1 MIESHVPRT
10 ISGVVKLVH
19 HGLVSE
25 TRLACTV
32 FLGFP
37 SLLLDFSLNNLQEIF
52 TLVQKNLD
60 ETNGGFLQMR
70 FDEKG
75 FVMICGYGLP
85 GHSEKGMAVKAIRM
99 ACEIVTEL
107 RGLGHDVVAGI
118 TRGLVFCACIGSEGR
133 TEYSVFDEKVNL
145 AARLMT
151 IAEGGRNSYPILC
164 DENTY
169 ETVLKSQDD
178 EWKFEA
184 LPPVPIKG
192 FSSTVQV
199 YAVSKAHSPH
209 GLVSKESDLSQYGIS
224 FNFFVGKLEMHES
237 MVAPWSNKV
246 MGMLLQEKNRK

>member
-1 MIESHVPRT
+1 MFSISQTLESHVPKT
-10 ISGVVKLVH
+10 ISGVVKLEH

-25 TRLACTV
+25 TRLVCTV

-37 SLLLDFSLNNLQEIF
+37 SLLQDFSLDNLQGIF
-52 TLVQKNLD
+52 TLVQRKLD

-75 FVMICGYGLP
+75 FVIICGYGLP
-85 GHSEKGMAVKAIRM
+85 GHTEKGMARKAIKM

-107 RGLGHDVVAGI
+107 RVGLGHEAVAGI
-118 TRGLVFCACIGSEGR
+118 TRGLGFCACIGSEER

-145 AARLMT
+145 AARLMSL
-151 IAEGGRNSYPILC
+151 AEGGRYRYPVLC

-169 ETVLKSQDD
+169 EIVANSQDD

-192 FSSTVQV
+192 FSSTMQV
-199 YAVSKAHSPH
+199 YAVSRVCSST
-209 GLVSKESDLSQYGIS
+209 GLVNREGDLSQYGIS
-224 FNFFVGKLEMHES
+224 FDFFVGMWGP
-237 MVAPWSNKV
+237 A
-246 MGMLLQEKNRK
+246 